1 MGNSPYAIPMPA
13 FIKPLY
19 IRERK
24 QGMTRRIEVAYAAFV
39 LSIVTEIYLQRTS
52 NVIKEK

>member
-13 FIKPLY
+13 FIKPSY

-24 QGMTRRIEVAYAAFV
+24 QGMTRRINIAYAAFV
-39 LSIVTEIYLQRTS
+39 LSIVTEIYLQKTA
-52 NVIKEK
+52 NVKKEK